1 MKISSIKSHVL
12 RYELDKELG
21 YSQQYYKHRTA
32 HLVEIETDEGITG
45 WGECFGP
52 GNIALANKYIVEKV
66 IQPLIIGEDPINKE
80 YIWHKVY
87 NLLRDSGQKGM
98 PIQALSGIDIA
109 LWDILAKKAKLPLYQ
124 LLGGKTNNK
133 IPVYG
138 YGMMLQKK
146 SVEELCELFK
156 KEANQIKEKNFK
168 AMKMKVGLGPKEDLK
183 LVSAVREAIGDD
195 FKLMVDANHAYNKN
209 DALYVGRG
217 LDEMEIYWFEEPVA
231 PEDYDGYKE
240 LKEKLKTNIAG
251 GEAEFTKYGWNQLI
265 KNNCIDIAQPE
276 VCGLGG
282 ITEYLKVSAL
292 AQSNFIPIVNHVWG
306 SALSVAVNLHL
317 LTSLPDMPGGLF
329 PAKSMLEFDTTEKN
343 IFITDLAEEKFSI
356 LGSISARRHL
366 YFSKTN
372 SVHVF
377 AQRILHLSLN
387 SEFCWECCSTSS
399 PR

>member
-1 MKISSIKSHVL
+1 MKITSIKSHVL

-32 HLVEIETDEGITG
+32 HLVEVETDEGVTG

-66 IQPLIIGEDPINKE
+66 IQPLIKGDDPLKKE
-80 YIWHKVY
+80 NIWHKVY

-109 LWDILAKKAKLPLYQ
+109 LWDILAKKSNLPLYQ
-124 LLGGKTNNK
+124 LLGGKTNDK

-146 SVEELCELFK
+146 TVDELCELFK
-156 KEANQIKEKNFK
+156 NEASQIKENNFK
-168 AMKMKVGLGPKEDLK
+168 AMKMKIGMGPKEDLK
-183 LVSAVREAIGDD
+183 LVSAVRDTIGSE

-209 DALYVGRG
+209 DALYVGKG
-217 LDEMEIYWFEEPVA
+217 LDEMNIYWFEEPVA

-306 SALSVAVNLHL
+306 SALSVAANLHL
-317 LTSLPDMPGGLF
+317 LTTLPDMPGGLF
-329 PAKSMLEFDTTEKN
+329 PTKSMLEFDTTEKN

-356 LGSISARRHL
+356 LDQVKNKNG
-366 YFSKTN
+366 
-372 SVHVF
+372 F
-377 AQRILHLSLN
+377 A
-387 SEFCWECCSTSS
+387 S
-399 PR
+399 PLENIGIGINPNKDFIKKYEYNG

>member
-1 MKISSIKSHVL
+1 MKITQIKSHVL

-32 HLVEIETDEGITG
+32 HLVEVETDEGITG

-124 LLGGKTNNK
+124 LLGGKTNDK

-156 KEANQIKEKNFK
+156 QESSQIKEKNFK

-183 LVSAVREAIGDD
+183 LVSAVREAIGDN

-282 ITEYLKVSAL
+282 ITEYIKISAL

-317 LTSLPDMPGGLF
+317 LTSLPDIPGGLY
-329 PAKSMLEFDTTEKN
+329 PTKSMLEFDTTEKN

-356 LGSISARRHL
+356 LDQVKDKDG
-366 YFSKTN
+366 F
-372 SVHVF
+372 V
-377 AQRILHLSLN
+377 
-387 SEFCWECCSTSS
+387 S
-399 PR
+399 PLENIGIGINPKKDFIKEYDYNG

>member
-1 MKISSIKSHVL
+1 MKITSIKSHVL

-21 YSQQYYKHRTA
+21 YSQQYYNHRTA
-32 HLVEIETDEGITG
+32 HLVEVETDEGITG

-66 IQPLIIGEDPINKE
+66 IQPLIKGDNPLKKE

-109 LWDILAKKAKLPLYQ
+109 LWDILAKKSNLPLYQ
-124 LLGGKTNNK
+124 LLGGKTNDK

-146 SVEELCELFK
+146 TVDELCELFK
-156 KEANQIKEKNFK
+156 NEANQIKEKNFK
-168 AMKMKVGLGPKEDLK
+168 AMKMKIGMGPKEDLK
-183 LVSAVREAIGDD
+183 LVSAVRDTIGSE

-217 LDEMEIYWFEEPVA
+217 LDEMNIYWFEEPVA
-231 PEDYDGYKE
+231 PEDYDSYKE

-317 LTSLPDMPGGLF
+317 LTTLPDMPGGLF
-329 PAKSMLEFDTTEKN
+329 PTKSMLEFDTTEKN
-343 IFITDLAEEKFSI
+343 IFITDLSEEKFSI
-356 LGSISARRHL
+356 LDQVKNKNG
-366 YFSKTN
+366 
-372 SVHVF
+372 F
-377 AQRILHLSLN
+377 A
-387 SEFCWECCSTSS
+387 S
-399 PR
+399 PLENIGIGINPNKDFIKKYEYNG

>member
-124 LLGGKTNNK
+124 LLGGKTNSK

-183 LVSAVREAIGDD
+183 LVSAVREAIGNN

-329 PAKSMLEFDTTEKN
+329 PTKSMLEFDTTEKN

-356 LGSISARRHL
+356 LDQVKDKDG
-366 YFSKTN
+366 
-372 SVHVF
+372 F
-377 AQRILHLSLN
+377 ASPLENIGIGIN
-387 SEFCWECCSTSS
+387 PKKEFIKEYEYNG
-399 PR
+399 

>member
-124 LLGGKTNNK
+124 LLGGKTNSK

-156 KEANQIKEKNFK
+156 TEANQIKEKNFK

-231 PEDYDGYKE
+231 PEDYNGYKE

-251 GEAEFTKYGWNQLI
+251 GEA
-265 KNNCIDIAQPE
+265 
-276 VCGLGG
+276 
-282 ITEYLKVSAL
+282 
-292 AQSNFIPIVNHVWG
+292 
-306 SALSVAVNLHL
+306 
-317 LTSLPDMPGGLF
+317 
-329 PAKSMLEFDTTEKN
+329 
-343 IFITDLAEEKFSI
+343 
-356 LGSISARRHL
+356 
-366 YFSKTN
+366 
-372 SVHVF
+372 
-377 AQRILHLSLN
+377 
-387 SEFCWECCSTSS
+387 
-399 PR
+399 

>member
-1 MKISSIKSHVL
+1 MKITSIKSHVL

-32 HLVEIETDEGITG
+32 HLVEVETDEGITG

-66 IQPLIIGEDPINKE
+66 IQPLIKGDDPLKKE

-109 LWDILAKKAKLPLYQ
+109 LWDILAKKSNLPLYQ
-124 LLGGKTNNK
+124 LLGGKTNDK

-146 SVEELCELFK
+146 TVDELCELFK
-156 KEANQIKEKNFK
+156 NEANQIKEKNFK
-168 AMKMKVGLGPKEDLK
+168 AMKMKIGMGPKEDLK
-183 LVSAVREAIGDD
+183 LVSSVRDTIGSE

-209 DALYVGRG
+209 DALYVGKG
-217 LDEMEIYWFEEPVA
+217 LDEMNIYWFEEPVA
-231 PEDYDGYKE
+231 PEDYDSYKE
-240 LKEKLKTNIAG
+240 LKQKLKTNIAG

-306 SALSVAVNLHL
+306 SAISVAVNLHL
-317 LTSLPDMPGGLF
+317 LTTLPDMPGGLF
-329 PAKSMLEFDTTEKN
+329 PTKSMLEFDTTEKN

-356 LGSISARRHL
+356 LDQVKNKNG
-366 YFSKTN
+366 
-372 SVHVF
+372 F
-377 AQRILHLSLN
+377 A
-387 SEFCWECCSTSS
+387 S
-399 PR
+399 PLENIGIGINPNKDFIKKYEYNG

>member
-1 MKISSIKSHVL
+1 MKITSIKSHVL

-32 HLVEIETDEGITG
+32 HLVEVETDDGITG

-52 GNIALANKYIVEKV
+52 GNIALANKYVVEKV
-66 IQPLIIGEDPINKE
+66 IQPLIKGDDPLNKE

-109 LWDILAKKAKLPLYQ
+109 LWDILAKKANLPLYQ

-146 SVEELCELFK
+146 PVEELCELFK
-156 KEANQIKEKNFK
+156 NEANQIKEKNFK
-168 AMKMKVGLGPKEDLK
+168 AMKMKIGMGPKKDLK
-183 LVSAVREAIGDD
+183 LVSAVRDAIGSE

-217 LDEMEIYWFEEPVA
+217 LDEMNIYWFEEPVA

-240 LKEKLKTNIAG
+240 LKKKLNTNIAG

-329 PAKSMLEFDTTEKN
+329 PTKSMLEFDTTEKN
-343 IFITDLAEEKFSI
+343 IFITDLAKEKFSI
-356 LGSISARRHL
+356 LDQVKNKNG
-366 YFSKTN
+366 
-372 SVHVF
+372 F
-377 AQRILHLSLN
+377 ASSLEN
-387 SEFCWECCSTSS
+387 IGIGINPNKDFIKEYEYNN
-399 PR
+399 

>member
-32 HLVEIETDEGITG
+32 HLVEIETDDGITG

-124 LLGGKTNNK
+124 LLGGKTNSK

-183 LVSAVREAIGDD
+183 LVSAVREVIGND

-251 GEAEFTKYGWNQLI
+251 GEAEFTKYGWNELI

-329 PAKSMLEFDTTEKN
+329 QTKSMLEFDTTEKN

-356 LGSISARRHL
+356 LDQVKDEDG
-366 YFSKTN
+366 
-372 SVHVF
+372 F
-377 AQRILHLSLN
+377 ASPLENIGIGIN
-387 SEFCWECCSTSS
+387 PKKEFIKEYEYNG
-399 PR
+399 

>member
-1 MKISSIKSHVL
+1 MKINSIKSHVL

-32 HLVEIETDEGITG
+32 HLVEVETDEGITG

-146 SVEELCELFK
+146 TVEELCELFK

-168 AMKMKVGLGPKEDLK
+168 AMKMKVGLGPKDDLK
-183 LVSAVREAIGDD
+183 LVSAVRQAIGDN

-217 LDEMEIYWFEEPVA
+217 LDEMDIYWFEEPVA
-231 PEDYDGYKE
+231 PEDYDSYKE

-282 ITEYLKVSAL
+282 ITEYLKISAL
-292 AQSNFIPIVNHVWG
+292 AQANFIPIVNHVWG

-329 PAKSMLEFDTTEKN
+329 PTKSMLEFDTTEKN

-356 LGSISARRHL
+356 LDQVKDKNG
-366 YFSKTN
+366 
-372 SVHVF
+372 F
-377 AQRILHLSLN
+377 A
-387 SEFCWECCSTSS
+387 S
-399 PR
+399 PLENIGIGINPKKDFIKEYEYNG

>member
-251 GEAEFTKYGWNQLI
+251 GEAEFTKYGWNELI

-329 PAKSMLEFDTTEKN
+329 PTKSMLEFDTTEKN

-356 LGSISARRHL
+356 LDQVKDKDG
-366 YFSKTN
+366 
-372 SVHVF
+372 F
-377 AQRILHLSLN
+377 A
-387 SEFCWECCSTSS
+387 S
-399 PR
+399 PLENIGIGINPKKDFIKEYEYNG

>member
-1 MKISSIKSHVL
+1 MKIVSIKSHVL
-12 RYELDKELG
+12 RYELEKELG
-21 YSQQYYKHRTA
+21 YSQQYYKHRTV

-52 GNIALANKYIVEKV
+52 GNIALANKFIVEKV
-66 IQPLIIGEDPINKE
+66 IQPLIKGEDPTNKE

-109 LWDILAKKAKLPLYQ
+109 LWDILSKKAKLPLYK
-124 LLGGKTNNK
+124 LIGGKANSQ

-146 SVEELCELFK
+146 SVNELIELFK
-156 KEANQIKEKNFK
+156 EESKKIKEKNFK
-168 AMKMKVGLGPKEDLK
+168 AMKMKIGLGPKDDLK
-183 LVSAVREAIGDD
+183 LVKIVREEVGDD
-195 FKLMVDANHAYNKN
+195 FKLMVDANHAYNTI
-209 DALYVGRG
+209 DAMYVGKG
-217 LDEMEIYWFEEPVA
+217 LDEMDIFWFEEPVA

-240 LKEKLKTNIAG
+240 LKDNLKTNIAG

-265 KNNCIDIAQPE
+265 KKRCIDIAQPE

-317 LTSLPDMPGGLF
+317 LTVQPDMPGGLF
-329 PAKSMLEFDTTEKN
+329 PFKPMLEFDTTDKN
-343 IFITDLAEEKFSI
+343 IFITDLSTENFSVLEQVKKNNGYVKPIENIGIGISPDKDFIKKFEI
-356 LGSISARRHL
+356 
-366 YFSKTN
+366 N
-372 SVHVF
+372 D
-377 AQRILHLSLN
+377 
-387 SEFCWECCSTSS
+387 
-399 PR
+399 

>member
-1 MKISSIKSHVL
+1 MKITSIKSHVL

-32 HLVEIETDEGITG
+32 HLVEVETDEGITG

-66 IQPLIIGEDPINKE
+66 IQPLIKGDDPLKKE

-109 LWDILAKKAKLPLYQ
+109 LWDILAKKSNLPLYQ
-124 LLGGKTNNK
+124 LLGGKTNDK

-146 SVEELCELFK
+146 TVEELCELFK
-156 KEANQIKEKNFK
+156 NEASQIKEKNFK
-168 AMKMKVGLGPKEDLK
+168 AMKMKIGMGPKEDLK
-183 LVSAVREAIGDD
+183 LVSAVRDTIGSE

-209 DALYVGRG
+209 DALYVGKG
-217 LDEMEIYWFEEPVA
+217 LDEMNIYWFEEPVA
-231 PEDYDGYKE
+231 PEDYDSYKE

-251 GEAEFTKYGWNQLI
+251 GEAEFTKYGWNQLL

-317 LTSLPDMPGGLF
+317 LTTLPDMPGGLF
-329 PAKSMLEFDTTEKN
+329 PTKSMLEFDTTEKN

-356 LGSISARRHL
+356 LDQVKNKNG
-366 YFSKTN
+366 
-372 SVHVF
+372 F
-377 AQRILHLSLN
+377 A
-387 SEFCWECCSTSS
+387 S
-399 PR
+399 PLENIGIGINPNKDFIKKYEYNG

>member
-124 LLGGKTNNK
+124 LLGGKTNSK

-183 LVSAVREAIGDD
+183 LVSAVREAIGND

-240 LKEKLKTNIAG
+240 LKEKLKINIAG
-251 GEAEFTKYGWNQLI
+251 GEAEFTKYGWNELI

-292 AQSNFIPIVNHVWG
+292 AQSNFIPVVNHVWG

-329 PAKSMLEFDTTEKN
+329 PTKSMLEFDTTEKN

-356 LGSISARRHL
+356 LDQVKDKDG
-366 YFSKTN
+366 
-372 SVHVF
+372 F
-377 AQRILHLSLN
+377 ASPLENIGIGIN
-387 SEFCWECCSTSS
+387 PKKEFIKEYEYNG
-399 PR
+399 

>member
-1 MKISSIKSHVL
+1 MKITSIKSHVL

-32 HLVEIETDEGITG
+32 HLVEVETDEGITG

-66 IQPLIIGEDPINKE
+66 IQPLIKGDDPLKKE

-109 LWDILAKKAKLPLYQ
+109 LWDILAKKSNLPLYQ
-124 LLGGKTNNK
+124 LLGGKTNDK

-146 SVEELCELFK
+146 TVDELCELFK
-156 KEANQIKEKNFK
+156 NEANQIKEKNFK
-168 AMKMKVGLGPKEDLK
+168 AMKMKIGMGPKEDLK
-183 LVSAVREAIGDD
+183 LVSAVRDTIGSE

-209 DALYVGRG
+209 DALYVGKG
-217 LDEMEIYWFEEPVA
+217 LDEMNIYWFEEPVA

-317 LTSLPDMPGGLF
+317 LTTLPDMPGGLF
-329 PAKSMLEFDTTEKN
+329 PTKSMLEFDTTEKN

-356 LGSISARRHL
+356 LDQVKNKNG
-366 YFSKTN
+366 
-372 SVHVF
+372 F
-377 AQRILHLSLN
+377 A
-387 SEFCWECCSTSS
+387 S
-399 PR
+399 PLENIGIGINPNKDFIKKYEYNG

>member
-1 MKISSIKSHVL
+1 ML
-12 RYELDKELG
+12 RYELDHELG
-21 YSQQYYKHRTA
+21 YSQQYYKYRTT

-52 GNIALANKYIVEKV
+52 GNIALANKFIIEKV
-66 IQPLIIGEDPINKE
+66 IQPLIKGENPTNKE

-109 LWDILAKKAKLPLYQ
+109 LWDILSKKANLPLYQ
-124 LLGGKTNNK
+124 LLGGKCNNQ

-146 SVEELCELFK
+146 SVEQLIELFQ
-156 KEANQIKEKNFK
+156 KEAKEIKAKNFK
-168 AMKMKVGLGPKEDLK
+168 AMKMKIGIGPKDDLK
-183 LVSAVREAIGDD
+183 LVKAVREAVGDD
-195 FKLMVDANHAYNKN
+195 YKLMVDANHAYNLS
-209 DALYVGRG
+209 DALYVGKG
-217 LDEMEIYWFEEPVA
+217 LDEMNIYWFEEPVA
-231 PEDYDGYKE
+231 PEDYEGYKE

-265 KNNCIDIAQPE
+265 KNRCVDIAQPE

-282 ITEYLKVSAL
+282 ITEYLKISAL
-292 AQSNFIPIVNHVWG
+292 AQSNFIPIINHVWG

-317 LTSLPDMPGGLF
+317 LISMPDMPGGLF
-329 PAKSMLEFDTTEKN
+329 PSKPMLEFDTTSKN

-356 LGSISARRHL
+356 LDQVKNNNG
-366 YFSKTN
+366 
-372 SVHVF
+372 F
-377 AQRILHLSLN
+377 AKPMEEIGIGINPNKDFIKKYEVSD
-387 SEFCWECCSTSS
+387 
-399 PR
+399 

>member
-32 HLVEIETDEGITG
+32 HLVEIETDDGITG

-183 LVSAVREAIGDD
+183 LVSAVREVIGND

-329 PAKSMLEFDTTEKN
+329 PTKSMLEFDTTEKN

-356 LGSISARRHL
+356 LDQVKDKDG
-366 YFSKTN
+366 
-372 SVHVF
+372 F
-377 AQRILHLSLN
+377 ASPLENIGIGIN
-387 SEFCWECCSTSS
+387 PKKEFIKEYEYNG
-399 PR
+399 

>member
-124 LLGGKTNNK
+124 LLGGKTNSK

-240 LKEKLKTNIAG
+240 LKERLKTNIAG

-356 LGSISARRHL
+356 LDQVKDKDG
-366 YFSKTN
+366 
-372 SVHVF
+372 F
-377 AQRILHLSLN
+377 A
-387 SEFCWECCSTSS
+387 S
-399 PR
+399 PLENIGIGINPKKDFIKEYEYNG

>member
-1 MKISSIKSHVL
+1 VKINSIKSHVL

-32 HLVEIETDEGITG
+32 HLVEVETDEGITG

-146 SVEELCELFK
+146 TVEELCELFK

-168 AMKMKVGLGPKEDLK
+168 AMKMKVGLGPKDDLK
-183 LVSAVREAIGDD
+183 LVSAVREAIGDN

-217 LDEMEIYWFEEPVA
+217 LDEMDIYWFEEPVA
-231 PEDYDGYKE
+231 PEDYDSYKE

-282 ITEYLKVSAL
+282 ITEYLKISAL
-292 AQSNFIPIVNHVWG
+292 AQANFIPIVNHVWG

-329 PAKSMLEFDTTEKN
+329 PTKSMLEFDTTEKN

-356 LGSISARRHL
+356 LDQVKNKDG
-366 YFSKTN
+366 
-372 SVHVF
+372 F
-377 AQRILHLSLN
+377 A
-387 SEFCWECCSTSS
+387 S
-399 PR
+399 PLENIGIGINPKKDFIKEYEYNG

>member
-1 MKISSIKSHVL
+1 MKITSIKSHVL

-32 HLVEIETDEGITG
+32 HLVEVETDEGITG

-66 IQPLIIGEDPINKE
+66 IQPLIKGDDPLKKE
-80 YIWHKVY
+80 NIWHKVY

-109 LWDILAKKAKLPLYQ
+109 LWDILAKKSNLPLYQ
-124 LLGGKTNNK
+124 LLGGKTNDK

-146 SVEELCELFK
+146 TVEELCELFK
-156 KEANQIKEKNFK
+156 NEASQIKEKNFK
-168 AMKMKVGLGPKEDLK
+168 AMKMKIGMGPKEDLK
-183 LVSAVREAIGDD
+183 LVSAVRDAIGPE

-217 LDEMEIYWFEEPVA
+217 LDEMNIYWFEEPVA
-231 PEDYDGYKE
+231 PEDYDSYKE

-292 AQSNFIPIVNHVWG
+292 AQSNFVPIVNHVWG

-317 LTSLPDMPGGLF
+317 LTTLPDMPGGLF
-329 PAKSMLEFDTTEKN
+329 PTKSMLEFDTTEKN
-343 IFITDLAEEKFSI
+343 IFITDLAEENFSI
-356 LGSISARRHL
+356 LDQVKNKNG
-366 YFSKTN
+366 F
-372 SVHVF
+372 V
-377 AQRILHLSLN
+377 
-387 SEFCWECCSTSS
+387 S
-399 PR
+399 PLENIGIGINPNKDFIKKYEYNG

>member
-1 MKISSIKSHVL
+1 MKITSIKSHVL
-12 RYELDKELG
+12 RYELEHELG
-21 YSQQYYKHRTA
+21 YSQQYYKNRTA
-32 HLVEIETDEGITG
+32 HLVEVETDEGITG

-52 GNIALANKYIVEKV
+52 GNIALANKFIIEKV
-66 IQPLIIGEDPINKE
+66 IQPIIKGENPTNKE

-109 LWDILAKKAKLPLYQ
+109 LWDILSKKANLPLYQ
-124 LLGGKTNNK
+124 LIGGKSNNQ

-146 SVEELCELFK
+146 PVDQLIELFQ
-156 KEANQIKEKNFK
+156 KEAKEIKKKNFK
-168 AMKMKVGLGPKEDLK
+168 AMKMKIGIGPKDDLK
-183 LVSAVREAIGDD
+183 LVKAVRETVGDD
-195 FKLMVDANHAYNKN
+195 YKLMVDANHAYNLS

-217 LDEMEIYWFEEPVA
+217 LDELNIYWFEEPVA

-240 LKEKLKTNIAG
+240 LKQKLKTNIAG

-265 KNNCIDIAQPE
+265 KNKCIDIAQPE

-292 AQSNFIPIVNHVWG
+292 AQSNFIPIINHVWG

-317 LTSLPDMPGGLF
+317 LTAQPDMPGGLF
-329 PAKSMLEFDTTEKN
+329 PFQSMLEFDTTDKN
-343 IFITDLAEEKFSI
+343 IFITDLCNENFSVLDQVKKNDGYVKPIENVGIGINPNKDFIKKFEI
-356 LGSISARRHL
+356 
-366 YFSKTN
+366 N
-372 SVHVF
+372 
-377 AQRILHLSLN
+377 
-387 SEFCWECCSTSS
+387 E
-399 PR
+399 

>member
-1 MKISSIKSHVL
+1 ML

-265 KNNCIDIAQPE
+265 KKNCIDIAQPE

-356 LGSISARRHL
+356 LDQVKNKDG
-366 YFSKTN
+366 
-372 SVHVF
+372 F
-377 AQRILHLSLN
+377 A
-387 SEFCWECCSTSS
+387 S
-399 PR
+399 PLENIGIGINPKKDFIKEYEYNG

>member
-1 MKISSIKSHVL
+1 MKITSIKSHVL

-32 HLVEIETDEGITG
+32 HLVEVETDEGITG

-66 IQPLIIGEDPINKE
+66 IQPLIKGDDPLKKE

-109 LWDILAKKAKLPLYQ
+109 LWDILAKKSNLPLYQ
-124 LLGGKTNNK
+124 LLGGKTNDK

-146 SVEELCELFK
+146 TVQELCELFK
-156 KEANQIKEKNFK
+156 NEASQIKENNFK
-168 AMKMKVGLGPKEDLK
+168 AMKMKIGMGPKEDLK
-183 LVSAVREAIGDD
+183 LVSAVRDTIGSE

-209 DALYVGRG
+209 DALYVGKG
-217 LDEMEIYWFEEPVA
+217 LDEMNIYWFEEPVA
-231 PEDYDGYKE
+231 PEDYDSYKE

-317 LTSLPDMPGGLF
+317 LTTLPDMPGGLF
-329 PAKSMLEFDTTEKN
+329 PTKSMLEFDTTEKN

-356 LGSISARRHL
+356 LDQVKNKNG
-366 YFSKTN
+366 
-372 SVHVF
+372 F
-377 AQRILHLSLN
+377 A
-387 SEFCWECCSTSS
+387 S
-399 PR
+399 PLENIGIGINPNKDFIKKYEYNG

>member
-66 IQPLIIGEDPINKE
+66 IQPLIIGEDPTNKE

-183 LVSAVREAIGDD
+183 LVSVVREAIGDN

-209 DALYVGRG
+209 DALYVGKG

-329 PAKSMLEFDTTEKN
+329 PKKSMLEFDTTEKN

-356 LGSISARRHL
+356 LDQVKDKDG
-366 YFSKTN
+366 
-372 SVHVF
+372 F
-377 AQRILHLSLN
+377 ASPLENIGIGIN
-387 SEFCWECCSTSS
+387 PKKEFIKEYEYNG
-399 PR
+399 

>member
-1 MKISSIKSHVL
+1 MKITSIKSHVL

-32 HLVEIETDEGITG
+32 HLVEVETDEGITG

-66 IQPLIIGEDPINKE
+66 IQPLIKGDDPLNKE

-109 LWDILAKKAKLPLYQ
+109 LWDILAKKSNLPLYQ
-124 LLGGKTNNK
+124 LLGGKTNDK

-146 SVEELCELFK
+146 TVDELCELFK
-156 KEANQIKEKNFK
+156 NEASQIKEKNFK
-168 AMKMKVGLGPKEDLK
+168 AMKMKIGMGPKEDLK
-183 LVSAVREAIGDD
+183 LVSAVRDTIGSE

-209 DALYVGRG
+209 DALYVGKG
-217 LDEMEIYWFEEPVA
+217 LDEMNIYWFEEPVA

-317 LTSLPDMPGGLF
+317 LTTLPDMPGGLF
-329 PAKSMLEFDTTEKN
+329 PTKSMLEFDTTEKN

-356 LGSISARRHL
+356 LDQVKNKNG
-366 YFSKTN
+366 
-372 SVHVF
+372 F
-377 AQRILHLSLN
+377 A
-387 SEFCWECCSTSS
+387 S
-399 PR
+399 PLENIGIGINPNKDFIKKYEYNG

>member
-124 LLGGKTNNK
+124 LLGGKTNSK

-240 LKEKLKTNIAG
+240 LKERLKTNIAG

-329 PAKSMLEFDTTEKN
+329 PTKSMLEFDTTEKN

-356 LGSISARRHL
+356 LDQVKNKDG
-366 YFSKTN
+366 
-372 SVHVF
+372 F
-377 AQRILHLSLN
+377 A
-387 SEFCWECCSTSS
+387 S
-399 PR
+399 PLENIGIGINPKKDFIKEYEYNG

>member
-1 MKISSIKSHVL
+1 MKITSIKSHVL

-32 HLVEIETDEGITG
+32 HLVEVETDEGITG

-66 IQPLIIGEDPINKE
+66 IQPLIKGDNPLKKE
-80 YIWHKVY
+80 YIWQKVY

-109 LWDILAKKAKLPLYQ
+109 LWDILAKKSNLPLYQ
-124 LLGGKTNNK
+124 LLGGKTNDK

-146 SVEELCELFK
+146 TVDELCELFK
-156 KEANQIKEKNFK
+156 NEANQIKENNFK
-168 AMKMKVGLGPKEDLK
+168 AMKMKIGMGPKEDLK
-183 LVSAVREAIGDD
+183 LVSAVRDTIGSE

-209 DALYVGRG
+209 DALYVGKG
-217 LDEMEIYWFEEPVA
+217 LDEMNIYWFEEPVA
-231 PEDYDGYKE
+231 PEDYESYKE
-240 LKEKLKTNIAG
+240 LKQKLKTNIAG

-317 LTSLPDMPGGLF
+317 LTTLPDMPGGLF
-329 PAKSMLEFDTTEKN
+329 PTKSMLEFDTTEKN

-356 LGSISARRHL
+356 LDQVKNKNG
-366 YFSKTN
+366 
-372 SVHVF
+372 F
-377 AQRILHLSLN
+377 A
-387 SEFCWECCSTSS
+387 S
-399 PR
+399 PLENIGIGINPNKDFIKKYEYNG